1 MKKQLSL
8 GIKVIVSLG
17 LFAIIYIKLDKEQ
30 FLNSIK
36 MLDARFI
43 PLIIFLL
50 ILNYVVSSI
59 RWKYLLIHEGTEH
72 VTVKY
77 LTYLYFIGSF
87 FNNFMPTSIGGDV
100 YKVYKLGKKVGNT
113 TNSFAATFMERF
125 SGVFVL
131 ALISIFGLY
140 SIIGWLVVPALI
152 AFVAA
157 FFVGFWVLNIASKKF
172 IKLRKIYDA
181 LIAYKGKWKI
191 IFISL
196 ITSLAVQLV
205 AIFTQYFIF
214 TALGINLPLFYSLTV
229 FPLITLASFFIP
241 SLNGL
246 GVQDTLY
253 MKMFAVVGIVSG
265 VSLSASILYHLSR
278 LGVSLIGGLL
288 YAMGKDE

>member
-8 GIKVIVSLG
+8 GLKVIVSLG
-17 LFAIIYIKLDKEQ
+17 LFTIIYLKIDKEQ

-43 PLIIFLL
+43 PIILLLL

-100 YKVYKLGKKVGNT
+100 YKVYKLGKKVGDT

-140 SIIGWLVVPALI
+140 SIIGWLVAPALI

-157 FFVGFWVLNIASKKF
+157 FFVGLWMLNIVSKKF
-172 IKLRKIYDA
+172 TKLRKIYDA
-181 LIAYKGKWKI
+181 LMVYNGKWKVV
-191 IFISL
+191 FISL
-196 ITSLAVQLV
+196 LTSLVVQLI

-253 MKMFAVVGIVSG
+253 MRMFAVAGVASG
-265 VSLSASILYHLSR
+265 VSLSASIIYHLSR
-278 LGVSLIGGLL
+278 LSVSLIGGLL